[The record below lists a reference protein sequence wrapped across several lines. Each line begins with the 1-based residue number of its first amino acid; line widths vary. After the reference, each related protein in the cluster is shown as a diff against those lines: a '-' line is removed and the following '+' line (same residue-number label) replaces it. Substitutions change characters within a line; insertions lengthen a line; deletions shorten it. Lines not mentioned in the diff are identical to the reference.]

1 VPHGLERHPRIAA
14 RRQPPDNPLAELP
27 ISTDARCLA
36 NQVVLVGWGRV
47 GKHIAG
53 ALEAKGVPFVV
64 AESNRQF
71 VETLRAMRTSAV
83 WGDATQPEVLIQAH
97 VTHARALVIAMPET
111 IHVRRMVEVART
123 LNPGIE
129 VVVRSHNTAE
139 AELLERDGA
148 GTVFVGESE
157 LAKAMTRFVLER
169 VERVT
174 A

>member
-1 VPHGLERHPRIAA
+1 M
-14 RRQPPDNPLAELP
+14 
-27 ISTDARCLA
+27 STDAWYLA
-36 NQVVLVGWGRV
+36 NQVVLDGWGRV

-64 AESNRQF
+64 AESNREF
-71 VETLRAMRTSAV
+71 AEGLRAAGTPAV
-83 WGDATQPEVLIQAH
+83 WGDATEPEVLIQAH

-111 IHVRRMVEVART
+111 IRVRRMVEVART

-148 GTVFVGESE
+148 GTVFVGDNE

-169 VERVT
+169 VERPT